1 VSRQEQIRFLE
12 DLHEKLYKQSE
23 NYRTARADRQ
33 VHLFTVNVGGIRRG
47 IVDRLKKEGAS
58 ASQVQAIIN
67 ALLPDLMSV
76 VDNTK
81 TNADGS
87 KTKAVK
93 IKIISYIKGNV
104 LKAVFTYTD
113 ARAGTRIYNYV
124 YESYIGELEAL
135 ASKITLEAKKF
146 NIESDFK
153 ARKYWNL
160 SHAIEA
166 GIVESEVRDAIID
179 STRNSEDIS
188 LRDVQQYIDDS
199 PLTLG
204 LVRDSATDTMQVS
217 VDSAVKNKL
226 DGTESRDK
234 RKRLKE
240 LIEKDLAF
248 LLSTSNMQTRL
259 LNLPGSD
266 SFKEVK
272 RKKLIKNV
280 VEEFAK
286 IDGVRVTTENI
297 KINTSKVRIE
307 SSKEVKTRKNSAS
320 KKTIKKGRTRKI
332 KTGENSP
339 IRLMALINAKLPQT
353 VAKNMGAPRLEN
365 RTGTFASSVRVTEVT
380 QTAKGFPSVGYTYE
394 KQPYGVFERTSGT
407 RFASVDRDPR
417 DLIDLSI
424 REIAQQ
430 MAIGRFYTRRV

>member
-1 VSRQEQIRFLE
+1 
-12 DLHEKLYKQSE
+12 
-23 NYRTARADRQ
+23 
-33 VHLFTVNVGGIRRG
+33 
-47 IVDRLKKEGAS
+47 
-58 ASQVQAIIN
+58 
-67 ALLPDLMSV
+67 
-76 VDNTK
+76 
-81 TNADGS
+81 
-87 KTKAVK
+87 
-93 IKIISYIKGNV
+93 
-104 LKAVFTYTD
+104 
-113 ARAGTRIYNYV
+113 
-124 YESYIGELEAL
+124 
-135 ASKITLEAKKF
+135 
-146 NIESDFK
+146 
-153 ARKYWNL
+153 
-160 SHAIEA
+160 
-166 GIVESEVRDAIID
+166 
-179 STRNSEDIS
+179 
-188 LRDVQQYIDDS
+188 
-199 PLTLG
+199 
-204 LVRDSATDTMQVS
+204 MQVS

-248 LLSTSNMQTRL
+248 LMSTSNMQTRL

-280 VEEFAK
+280 IEEFVK
-286 IDGVRVTTENI
+286 IDGIRITTENT
-297 KINTSKVRIE
+297 KINTSKVKIE
-307 SSKEVKTRKNSAS
+307 SSKAIKTQKNSAS
-320 KKTIKKGRTRKI
+320 KKTVKKGRTRKI

-394 KQPYGVFERTSGT
+394 KQPYGVFERTSGS
-407 RFASVDRDPR
+407 RFASADRDPR